1 MLCYNLRKCPETEDC
16 SWSIKTDAGLRSHV
30 IDFQTGEWVEDVT
43 MDGREIKT
51 TFSSPSPNTLVE
63 FQMSDTVNT
72 TLVRHF
78 FHDRMEVVMNVNDVN
93 ATSLFKRNS
102 S

>member
-1 MLCYNLRKCPETEDC
+1 M
-16 SWSIKTDAGLRSHV
+16 

-51 TFSSPSPNTLVE
+51 TFSSPTPNTLVE

-72 TLVRHF
+72 TLVRNF
-78 FHDRMEVVMNVNDVN
+78 FHDRMEVIMNVNDVN